1 MNLNPGMISLSGVFM
16 TGPLEI
22 KAVKIEKPDDVNF
35 ILGQS
40 HFIED
45 R

>member
-1 MNLNPGMISLSGVFM
+1 MKGEEIRSFSGVFM
-16 TGPLEI
+16 SEKLNLQT
-22 KAVKIEKPDDVNF
+22 VKIEKPEDVNF